1 MEKSNQKVIK
11 PPPKVN
17 QPIQNKGNKKQGE
30 KIENCSEFL
39 FERYGGVSGPD
50 THLIQ
55 MLEREVI
62 TPTAGVTINDI
73 ADL

>member
-50 THLIQ
+50 THLI
-55 MLEREVI
+55 
-62 TPTAGVTINDI
+62 
-73 ADL
+73 